1 MVELDFKQTA
11 TLELMRAHADSVHDA
26 LRALDDKA
34 QQNISV
40 SSIIVIL
47 AGAFNLSQSSSSQT
61 TINLSDRQVGLVLV
75 IYALVFFLS
84 FIARL
89 PRTVATYPMKV
100 SWEEAQE
107 WLDLEND
114 AYYDKLI
121 ASYTDVVA
129 DNKRVMQHK
138 SRLVLAANFF
148 LALDVVVIGL
158 GIIW

>member
-1 MVELDFKQTA
+1 
-11 TLELMRAHADSVHDA
+11 
-26 LRALDDKA
+26 
-34 QQNISV
+34 
-40 SSIIVIL
+40 
-47 AGAFNLSQSSSSQT
+47 
-61 TINLSDRQVGLVLV
+61 
-75 IYALVFFLS
+75 
-84 FIARL
+84 
-89 PRTVATYPMKV
+89 MKV